1 MKIYDRQLKK
11 TIEEKDYNTLPVKLL
26 YNNILGRTIVKTILV
41 KKTIS
46 KLNGKRYSSK
56 RSVRIIPKF
65 IKKHQINMEDYPV
78 VEYKSFN
85 DFFKRIKKEEYINID
100 TNPDSFISPCDCKL
114 SVYKASEN
122 TFKIKGV
129 SYDLELLL
137 KSKFL
142 AQDYKDGYVVVCRLT
157 PDNYHRYCYIDNG
170 YHDANKK
177 IKGNLNTVR
186 PIATTKKDV
195 FITNARSYTVL
206 DTSNFGQV
214 IQIEVGALMVG
225 KIKNNYT
232 NHSFKKG
239 EEKGFFEYGGSTIIL
254 LVKNDKVKIDNY
266 LLNNTKN
273 GYETIVSIGDKIGV
287 KR

>member
-1 MKIYDRQLKK
+1 MKEVIS
-11 TIEEKDYNTLPVKLL
+11 INEEGVVLRFLYNT
-26 YNNILGRTIVKTILV
+26 ILGRILLLFITKATFSKIATKFLDSNASRILIKPFV
-41 KKTIS
+41 KKYKIDTELYID
-46 KLNGKRYSSK
+46 
-56 RSVRIIPKF
+56 
-65 IKKHQINMEDYPV
+65 KK
-78 VEYKSFN
+78 YKSFN

>member
-1 MKIYDRQLKK
+1 MKEVIS
-11 TIEEKDYNTLPVKLL
+11 INEEGVVLRFLYNT
-26 YNNILGRTIVKTILV
+26 ILGRILLLFITKATFSKIATKFLDSNISRILIKPFV
-41 KKTIS
+41 KKYKIDTELYID
-46 KLNGKRYSSK
+46 
-56 RSVRIIPKF
+56 
-65 IKKHQINMEDYPV
+65 KK
-78 VEYKSFN
+78 YKSFN

-273 GYETIVSIGDKIGV
+273 GYEIFVSIGDKIGV

>member
-1 MKIYDRQLKK
+1 MKEVIS
-11 TIEEKDYNTLPVKLL
+11 INEEGVVLRFLYNT
-26 YNNILGRTIVKTILV
+26 ILGRILLLFITKATFSKIATKFLDSNISRILINPFV
-41 KKTIS
+41 KKYKIDTELYID
-46 KLNGKRYSSK
+46 
-56 RSVRIIPKF
+56 
-65 IKKHQINMEDYPV
+65 KK
-78 VEYKSFN
+78 YKSFN

>member
-1 MKIYDRQLKK
+1 MKEVIS
-11 TIEEKDYNTLPVKLL
+11 INEEGVVLRFLYNT
-26 YNNILGRTIVKTILV
+26 ILGRILLLFITKATFSKIATKFLDSNISRILIKPFV
-41 KKTIS
+41 KKYKIDTELYID
-46 KLNGKRYSSK
+46 
-56 RSVRIIPKF
+56 
-65 IKKHQINMEDYPV
+65 KK
-78 VEYKSFN
+78 YKSFN

-273 GYETIVSIGDKIGV
+273 GYETIVSIGEKIGV

>member
-1 MKIYDRQLKK
+1 MKEVIS
-11 TIEEKDYNTLPVKLL
+11 INEEGVVLRFLYNT
-26 YNNILGRTIVKTILV
+26 ILGRILLLFITKATFSKIATKFLDSNISRILIKPFV
-41 KKTIS
+41 KKYKIDTELYID
-46 KLNGKRYSSK
+46 
-56 RSVRIIPKF
+56 
-65 IKKHQINMEDYPV
+65 KK
-78 VEYKSFN
+78 YKSFN

-137 KSKFL
+137 KSRFL

>member
-1 MKIYDRQLKK
+1 MKEVIS
-11 TIEEKDYNTLPVKLL
+11 INEEGVVLRFLYNT
-26 YNNILGRTIVKTILV
+26 ILGRILLLFITKATFSKIATKFLDSNISRILIKPFV
-41 KKTIS
+41 KKYKIDTELYID
-46 KLNGKRYSSK
+46 
-56 RSVRIIPKF
+56 
-65 IKKHQINMEDYPV
+65 KK
-78 VEYKSFN
+78 YKSFN

-157 PDNYHRYCYIDNG
+157 PENYHRYCYIDNG

>member
-1 MKIYDRQLKK
+1 MKEI
-11 TIEEKDYNTLPVKLL
+11 ISINEEGVVLRFLYNT
-26 YNNILGRTIVKTILV
+26 ILGRILLLFITKATFSKIATKFLDSNISRILIKPFV
-41 KKTIS
+41 KKYKIDTELYID
-46 KLNGKRYSSK
+46 
-56 RSVRIIPKF
+56 
-65 IKKHQINMEDYPV
+65 KK
-78 VEYKSFN
+78 YKSFN

>member
-1 MKIYDRQLKK
+1 MKEVIS
-11 TIEEKDYNTLPVKLL
+11 INEEGVVLRFLYNT
-26 YNNILGRTIVKTILV
+26 ILGRILLLFITKATFSKIATKFLDSNISRILIKPFV
-41 KKTIS
+41 KKYKIDTELYID
-46 KLNGKRYSSK
+46 
-56 RSVRIIPKF
+56 
-65 IKKHQINMEDYPV
+65 KK
-78 VEYKSFN
+78 YKSFN

>member
-1 MKIYDRQLKK
+1 MKEVIS
-11 TIEEKDYNTLPVKLL
+11 INEEGVVLRFLYNT
-26 YNNILGRTIVKTILV
+26 ILGRILLLFITKATFSKIATKFLDSNISRILIKPFV
-41 KKTIS
+41 KKYKIDTELYID
-46 KLNGKRYSSK
+46 
-56 RSVRIIPKF
+56 
-65 IKKHQINMEDYPV
+65 KK
-78 VEYKSFN
+78 YKSFN

-157 PDNYHRYCYIDNG
+157 PDNYHRYCYVDNG

-186 PIATTKKDV
+186 PIATTKKNV

>member
-1 MKIYDRQLKK
+1 MKEVIS
-11 TIEEKDYNTLPVKLL
+11 INEEGVVLRFLYNT
-26 YNNILGRTIVKTILV
+26 ILGRILLLFITKATFSKIATKFLDSNISRILIKPFV
-41 KKTIS
+41 KKYKIDTELYID
-46 KLNGKRYSSK
+46 
-56 RSVRIIPKF
+56 
-65 IKKHQINMEDYPV
+65 KK
-78 VEYKSFN
+78 YKSFN

-157 PDNYHRYCYIDNG
+157 PDNYHRYCYVDNG

>member
-1 MKIYDRQLKK
+1 MKEVIS
-11 TIEEKDYNTLPVKLL
+11 INEEGVVLRFLYNT
-26 YNNILGRTIVKTILV
+26 ILGRILLLFITKATFSKIATKFLDSNISRILIKPFV
-41 KKTIS
+41 KKYKIDTELYID
-46 KLNGKRYSSK
+46 
-56 RSVRIIPKF
+56 
-65 IKKHQINMEDYPV
+65 KK
-78 VEYKSFN
+78 YKSFN

-100 TNPDSFISPCDCKL
+100 TNPASFISPCDCKL

>member
-1 MKIYDRQLKK
+1 MKEI
-11 TIEEKDYNTLPVKLL
+11 ISINEEGVVLRFLYNT
-26 YNNILGRTIVKTILV
+26 ILGRILLLFITKATFSKIATKFLDSNASRILIKPFV
-41 KKTIS
+41 KKYKIDTELYID
-46 KLNGKRYSSK
+46 
-56 RSVRIIPKF
+56 
-65 IKKHQINMEDYPV
+65 KK
-78 VEYKSFN
+78 YKSFN

>member
-1 MKIYDRQLKK
+1 MKEVIS
-11 TIEEKDYNTLPVKLL
+11 INEEGVVLRFLYNT
-26 YNNILGRTIVKTILV
+26 ILGRILLLFITKATFSKIATKFLDSNISRILIKPFV
-41 KKTIS
+41 KKYKIDTELYID
-46 KLNGKRYSSK
+46 
-56 RSVRIIPKF
+56 
-65 IKKHQINMEDYPV
+65 KK
-78 VEYKSFN
+78 YKSFN

-122 TFKIKGV
+122 AFKIKGV

-142 AQDYKDGYVVVCRLT
+142 AQDYKDGYVVICRLT

>member
-1 MKIYDRQLKK
+1 MKEI
-11 TIEEKDYNTLPVKLL
+11 ISINEEGVVLRFLYNT
-26 YNNILGRTIVKTILV
+26 ILGRILLLFITKATFSKIATKFLDSNASRILIKPFV
-41 KKTIS
+41 KKYKIDTELYID
-46 KLNGKRYSSK
+46 
-56 RSVRIIPKF
+56 
-65 IKKHQINMEDYPV
+65 KK
-78 VEYKSFN
+78 YKSFN

-137 KSKFL
+137 KSRFL